1 MPGQNLEIISVN
13 IWSILISLLNLVI
26 IYFIF
31 KKFLFGRIGKI
42 FEKRR
47 HEIDKTYDEAG
58 EAKKQAEQD
67 KERYEIKLGEAE
79 QEAADIIDRARA
91 KADGISSEII
101 RDANERAAEA
111 LRRSDENIALDK
123 RRAANEIKDEISAL
137 SVELAEKII
146 GREIN
151 EADHSALIDSFINDI
166 GSDGKDEN

>member
-13 IWSILISLLNLVI
+13 IWSILISLCNLVI

-31 KKFLFGRIGKI
+31 KKFLFGRI
-42 FEKRR
+42 EKFFDRR
-47 HEIDKTYDEAG
+47 RSEIDKTYDEAG
-58 EAKKQAEQD
+58 EAKKKAEQD
-67 KERYEIKLGEAE
+67 KERYEAKLGDAE
-79 QEAADIIDRARA
+79 QEAAEIIDKARA

-123 RRAANEIKDEISAL
+123 RRAANEIKDEISSL
-137 SVELAEKII
+137 SVELAEKIV

-151 EADHSALIDSFINDI
+151 EADHRALIDSFINDMNN
-166 GSDGKDEN
+166 GKGES